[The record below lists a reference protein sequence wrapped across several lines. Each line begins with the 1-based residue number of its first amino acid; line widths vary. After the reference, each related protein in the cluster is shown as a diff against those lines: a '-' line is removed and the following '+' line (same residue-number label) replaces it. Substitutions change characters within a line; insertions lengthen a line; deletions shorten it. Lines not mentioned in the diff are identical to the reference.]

1 MFGYIRPRRD
11 ELRVRE
17 DARYR
22 AAYCGLCRCL
32 GKRYGL
38 PARFLVN
45 YDMTFLYLLLSGQE
59 EQEKCTPHFCPANP
73 IKKKSCVPITPAMEY
88 CADVCVIL
96 FTLSLEDKRRDTHG
110 LKALLPA
117 SAKGLLHSA
126 YQAACQKQ
134 NGFAQKANV
143 QLSLLQRLEEDRC
156 ASMDQAADAFAA
168 LIAGCADGMQPEN
181 IRPARQL
188 LYHVGRFIY
197 LTDALD
203 DLPKD
208 VRSGSYNPLLY
219 RFSCD
224 GGALSKE
231 DRAYVCRSIGD
242 SAAMAHS
249 ALALCSLKSNQEIL
263 ENIVSL
269 GMSAVLCAV
278 DRGTFQAK
286 HKMKDKGAL

>member
-1 MFGYIRPRRD
+1 MFGYIRPRQD
-11 ELRVRE
+11 ELKVRE

-38 PARFLVN
+38 SARFLVN
-45 YDMTFLYLLLSGQE
+45 YDMTFLYLLLSGQA
-59 EQEKCTPHFCPANP
+59 EQEKCAPHFCPANP
-73 IKKKSCVPITPAMEY
+73 MKKKPCVPITPAMEY

-96 FTLSLEDKRRDTHG
+96 CTLSLEDKRRDSQGVKT
-110 LKALLPA
+110 LLPA
-117 SAKGLLHSA
+117 GAEGILNSAYHSA
-126 YQAACQKQ
+126 CQRQ
-134 NGFAQKANV
+134 SAFAEKAKK
-143 QLSLLQRLEEDRC
+143 QLSLLQKLEEDRC

-168 LIAGCADGMQPEN
+168 LIACCADGMLAEN
-181 IRPARQL
+181 VRPARQL

-231 DRAYVCRSIGD
+231 DRAYICRSIGD

-249 ALALCSLKSNQEIL
+249 ALALCSLKSNIEIL

-269 GMSAVLCAV
+269 GMPAVLCAV
-278 DRGTFQAK
+278 EKGTFQAK

>member
-1 MFGYIRPRRD
+1 MFGYIRPRQD
-11 ELRVRE
+11 ELKVRE
-17 DARYR
+17 DAYYR

-38 PARFLVN
+38 HARFLVN
-45 YDMTFLYLLLSGQE
+45 YDMTFLYLLLAGQE
-59 EQEKCTPHFCPANP
+59 AQETCSPHFCPANP
-73 IKKKSCVPITPAMEY
+73 LKKKPCVPITPAMEY

-96 FTLSLEDKRRDTHG
+96 CALSLEDKRADSRG
-110 LKALLPA
+110 LKSLLPA
-117 SAKGLLHSA
+117 GAEGLLHRA
-126 YQAACQKQ
+126 YKAACQRQ
-134 NGFAQKANV
+134 GAFAQEAGR
-143 QLSLLQRLEEDRC
+143 QLALLRRLEQDKC

-168 LIAGCADGMQPEN
+168 LIACCAEGMQPEN
-181 IRPARQL
+181 VRPARQL

-208 VRSGSYNPLLY
+208 VRAGSYNPLLY
-219 RFSCD
+219 RFPCTD
-224 GGALSKE
+224 GELAKE
-231 DRAYVCRSIGD
+231 DRAYVCRSICD

-249 ALALCSLKSNQEIL
+249 ALALCSLKSNTEIL

-269 GMSAVLCAV
+269 GMPAVLCAV
-278 DRGTFQAK
+278 GKGTFQAK